1 MSRNQWWITG
11 CIGAAGIILPFGVDS
26 PVWMTVLNLFF
37 YYAVLSISWNIV
49 FGYAGLFS
57 FGHVAF
63 AAVGGYASSNGHPPR
78 AFSFL
83 GTFHRRL
90 LLRGH
95 RYCFGR
101 DFPPGARVLLCLL
114 TWAFAE
120 VVNVVIKTEHQI
132 TGGTGGLITPGFF
145 SEPKADFYSY
155 FVGLGL
161 FLLTFVFSLL
171 LFHSRPG
178 LYLFAVR
185 DDLDAAETMGVNT
198 QLWKVLGFACG
209 GFSAGVAGAY
219 CAHSLGLINP
229 SIGGLDEMGKICL
242 MVIVGGVGTIYGPI
256 LGTFFVVILSE
267 IIRGSLAEL
276 NLLIFALVM
285 ILTMRFIPE
294 NSWESSDYSAPFRET
309 IFQKCQKRLTAEK
322 DLHLSRRAERGVVK
336 RALGRRAKVVILNPS
351 LTVDRGIQEVPK
363 IVRLKNTPCPMQE
376 ELNRQTKSSTF
387 TTHDLI
393 YQRTGKE
400 RKKWVRHNTF

>member
-1 MSRNQWWITG
+1 MNRNQWLMIG
-11 CIGAAGIILPFGVDS
+11 CIGVAGIVLPFGVDS

-37 YYAVLSISWNIV
+37 YYAMLSISWNIV

-63 AAVGGYASSNGHPPR
+63 ATVGGYASGLIVIH
-78 AFSFL
+78 L
-83 GTFHRRL
+83 GLSPFWGL
-90 LLRGH
+90 FVGGISCALIGIVLGGIVLRVRGF
-95 RYCFGR
+95 Y
-101 DFPPGARVLLCLL
+101 LCLL

-145 SEPKADFYSY
+145 SGPQADFYSY

-161 FLLTFVFSLL
+161 FLLMFVFSAL

-185 DDLDAAETMGVNT
+185 DDLDAAEAMGVNT
-198 QLWKVLGFACG
+198 RLWKVLGFACG
-209 GFSAGVAGAY
+209 GFWAGVAGAY
-219 CAHSLGLINP
+219 YAHFFGLIDP

-242 MVIVGGVGTIYGPI
+242 MVIVGGVGTVYGPL

-267 IIRGSLAEL
+267 IIRGSLAEM

-285 ILTMRFIPE
+285 ILTMRFIPGGFMGIIDLL
-294 NSWESSDYSAPFRET
+294 SPLLRHRFA
-309 IFQKCQKRLTAEK
+309 KMAEK
-322 DLHLSRRAERGVVK
+322 A
-336 RALGRRAKVVILNPS
+336 
-351 LTVDRGIQEVPK
+351 DR
-363 IVRLKNTPCPMQE
+363 
-376 ELNRQTKSSTF
+376 
-387 TTHDLI
+387 
-393 YQRTGKE
+393 
-400 RKKWVRHNTF
+400 

>member
-1 MSRNQWWITG
+1 MNRNQWLMTG
-11 CIGAAGIILPFGVDS
+11 CIGVAGIVLPFGVES

-37 YYAVLSISWNIV
+37 YYAMLSISWNIV

-63 AAVGGYASSNGHPPR
+63 AAVGGYASGLIVIH
-78 AFSFL
+78 L
-83 GTFHRRL
+83 GLSPFWGL
-90 LLRGH
+90 LIGGVSCALIGIVLGGIVLRVRGF
-95 RYCFGR
+95 Y
-101 DFPPGARVLLCLL
+101 LCLL

-120 VVNVVIKTEHQI
+120 VINVVIKTEHQI

-145 SEPKADFYSY
+145 SGDKADFYSY

-161 FLLTFVFSLL
+161 FLLIFIFSAL

-198 QLWKVLGFACG
+198 RLWKVLGFACG
-209 GFSAGVAGAY
+209 GFWAGVAGAY
-219 CAHSLGLINP
+219 YAHFFGLIDP

-242 MVIVGGVGTIYGPI
+242 MVIVGGVGTIYGPL

-267 IIRGSLAEL
+267 IIRGSLAEM

-285 ILTMRFIPE
+285 ILTMRFVRGGFMELIQMATPWVKALLSKE
-294 NSWESSDYSAPFRET
+294 PSRKGTPSSHTDVT
-309 IFQKCQKRLTAEK
+309 
-322 DLHLSRRAERGVVK
+322 
-336 RALGRRAKVVILNPS
+336 
-351 LTVDRGIQEVPK
+351 
-363 IVRLKNTPCPMQE
+363 
-376 ELNRQTKSSTF
+376 
-387 TTHDLI
+387 
-393 YQRTGKE
+393 
-400 RKKWVRHNTF
+400 

>member
-1 MSRNQWWITG
+1 MNRNQWLITG
-11 CIGAAGIILPFGVDS
+11 CIGVAGIVLPFGVDS

-37 YYAVLSISWNIV
+37 YYAMLSISWNIV

-63 AAVGGYASSNGHPPR
+63 ATVGGYASGLIVIHLG
-78 AFSFL
+78 FSPFWGLFVGGVSCALIGVFL
-83 GTFHRRL
+83 GGIV
-90 LLRGH
+90 LRVRGF
-95 RYCFGR
+95 Y
-101 DFPPGARVLLCLL
+101 LCLL

-145 SEPKADFYSY
+145 SGPQADFYSY

-161 FLLTFVFSLL
+161 FLLMFVFSAL

-185 DDLDAAETMGVNT
+185 DDLDAAEAMGVNT
-198 QLWKVLGFACG
+198 RLWKVLGFACG
-209 GFSAGVAGAY
+209 GFWAGVAGAY
-219 CAHSLGLINP
+219 YAHFFGLIDP

-242 MVIVGGVGTIYGPI
+242 MVIVGGVGTVYGPL

-267 IIRGSLAEL
+267 IIRGSLAEM

-285 ILTMRFIPE
+285 ILTMRFIPGGFMGIIDLL
-294 NSWESSDYSAPFRET
+294 SPLLRDRFA
-309 IFQKCQKRLTAEK
+309 KMAEK
-322 DLHLSRRAERGVVK
+322 A
-336 RALGRRAKVVILNPS
+336 
-351 LTVDRGIQEVPK
+351 DR
-363 IVRLKNTPCPMQE
+363 
-376 ELNRQTKSSTF
+376 
-387 TTHDLI
+387 
-393 YQRTGKE
+393 
-400 RKKWVRHNTF
+400 

>member
-1 MSRNQWWITG
+1 MIG
-11 CIGAAGIILPFGVDS
+11 CIGVAGIVLPFGVDS

-37 YYAVLSISWNIV
+37 YYAMLSISWNIV

-63 AAVGGYASSNGHPPR
+63 ATVGGYASGLIVIHLG
-78 AFSFL
+78 FSPFWGLFVGGVSCALIGVVL
-83 GTFHRRL
+83 GGIV
-90 LLRGH
+90 LRVRGF
-95 RYCFGR
+95 Y
-101 DFPPGARVLLCLL
+101 LCLL

-145 SEPKADFYSY
+145 SGPQADFYSY

-161 FLLTFVFSLL
+161 FLLMFVFSAL

-185 DDLDAAETMGVNT
+185 DDLDAAEAMGVNT
-198 QLWKVLGFACG
+198 RLWKVLGFACG
-209 GFSAGVAGAY
+209 GFWAGVAGAY
-219 CAHSLGLINP
+219 YAHFFGLIDP

-242 MVIVGGVGTIYGPI
+242 MVIVGGVGTVYGPL

-267 IIRGSLAEL
+267 IIRGSLAEM

-285 ILTMRFIPE
+285 ILTMRFIPGGFMGIIDLL
-294 NSWESSDYSAPFRET
+294 SPLLRHRFA
-309 IFQKCQKRLTAEK
+309 KMAEK
-322 DLHLSRRAERGVVK
+322 A
-336 RALGRRAKVVILNPS
+336 
-351 LTVDRGIQEVPK
+351 DR
-363 IVRLKNTPCPMQE
+363 
-376 ELNRQTKSSTF
+376 
-387 TTHDLI
+387 
-393 YQRTGKE
+393 
-400 RKKWVRHNTF
+400 